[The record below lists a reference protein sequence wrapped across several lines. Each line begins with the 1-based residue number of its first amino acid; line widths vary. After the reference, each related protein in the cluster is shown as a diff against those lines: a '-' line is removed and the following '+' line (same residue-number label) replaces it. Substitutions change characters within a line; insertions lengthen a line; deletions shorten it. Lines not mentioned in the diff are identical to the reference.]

1 MQKLIWQN
9 SNGESVDLTQAP
21 YGITNWVGFSNTS
34 LNIQSQQ
41 VPFQDGGVF
50 LDALMEQRELAVTLA
65 MQDNNDLEARY
76 RMRRELI
83 HILNPKLGEGYLIY
97 KNDFIKKRI
106 KCVAQIP
113 LFETH
118 NSNDIGTPKAS
129 LAWTACEPYWE
140 DLEETEVVVNAEE
153 INSIENNGDIPC
165 KLDID
170 LYNIEAENIS
180 VENIT
185 ENKSVSI
192 SGLHNKIVNINTGMG
207 NKSVENKDLIAD
219 IFFINKYFDS
229 VCYDTFNKDYVFAGS
244 QIIAKTKDFKTFDV
258 YAITYTIDNIY
269 YFPETKKFIATN
281 SNGDILYSTDAINWN
296 EANISYNL
304 SDVLYVKGKYYG
316 YTISGTN
323 TIVVESEDGETWT
336 STTVTGIKIKNVA
349 YSEELELFIGITKTA
364 VYTSIDFI
372 EWTQKQ
378 EFSSYDD
385 LQNVCYVKKS
395 NLVIASIYSDYSQG
409 YENKYLKCYYS
420 SNGENWYNATTGE
433 NYRGS
438 SLIMAGNRN
447 NGFYI
452 LIGSN
457 VYNSITGENWEKVE
471 TRTSSYNKIIRMD
484 SLGDFVLINTDNIET
499 MLTKQMKI
507 TNISIIKDI
516 AYSKKLNRYVMISEN
531 DIYVSDNK
539 IFWNN
544 VAHKSGLLQILY
556 VEEFGKFFLTCISN
570 DTYYISEDGID
581 WTEQN
586 TMAGLYYAR
595 QMLYVP
601 ELKKLFIVGRLT
613 SSTYGRIAYT
623 SNGITW
629 EYGSTTDIPPTPFK
643 EIYSIAYSTDK
654 QRLVAIG
661 ISSSGSTT
669 YYSDDG
675 GHKWDYRVQAM
686 GDCLNYSK
694 YFKKIFSKNAY
705 TVDGLS
711 WIKTNN
717 LALDKMCFADD
728 LAFFIG
734 IKDTNCYI
742 SFNCQEWL
750 LLNLE
755 LKSEVEFENIRYIK
769 ADNTFYIIGQIPAV
783 NYLYTFIELKL
794 QKGENIISEIS
805 SNSDMTLGLEV
816 GENEIRISCEEG
828 FLMGKISYRQKYIG
842 V

>member
-1 MQKLIWQN
+1 MQKLIWKN
-9 SNGESVDLTQAP
+9 ALGDEIDLTSGN
-21 YGITNWVGFSNTS
+21 YGITEWEGFSNAS

-50 LDALMEQRELAVTLA
+50 LDALIEQRELSVTLA
-65 MQDNNDLEARY
+65 MQDNNNLEERY

-97 KNDFIKKRI
+97 KNDFTEKRI

-118 NSNDIGTPKAS
+118 NSNDSGTPKAS

-140 DLEETEVVVNAEE
+140 DLEETTVVVNAEE
-153 INSIENNGDIPC
+153 INNIENNGDVPC

-185 ENKSVSI
+185 ENKNVSI
-192 SGLHNKIVNINTGMG
+192 SGLHNKIININTGMG
-207 NKSVENKDLIAD
+207 TKSVNDKDINAD
-219 IFFINKYFDS
+219 MFFINKYFNS
-229 VCYDTFNKDYVFAGS
+229 ICYDSFNKDYFFAGS

-269 YFPETKKFIATN
+269 YFPETNKFIATN
-281 SNGDILYSTDAINWN
+281 SGGDVLYSSNATTWN

-304 SDVLYVKGKYYG
+304 FDVLYVDGKYYG
-316 YTISGTN
+316 YTINGTN

-336 STTVTGIKIKNVA
+336 STTVTDIKIKNVA

-364 VYTSIDFI
+364 VYTSTDFI

-385 LQNVCYVKKS
+385 LQKVCYVKKS

-471 TRTSSYNKIIRMD
+471 TRTSSYNKIIRID
-484 SLGDFVLINTDNIET
+484 SLGDFVLFNTESIET
-499 MLTKQMKI
+499 MLTKQIKI
-507 TNISIIKDI
+507 TNVSTIKDI
-516 AYSKKLNRYVMISEN
+516 AYSKKLNRYVMISQN

-539 IFWNN
+539 IIWNK
-544 VAHKSGLLQILY
+544 VAHKSELLQILY

-570 DTYYISEDGID
+570 NIYYTSEDGID

-586 TMAGLYYAR
+586 TMAGLYYVR

-601 ELKKLFIVGRLT
+601 ELKKLFIVGRQT
-613 SSTYGRIAYT
+613 SSTNGRIAYT
-623 SNGITW
+623 SDGFIW
-629 EYGSTTDIPPTPFK
+629 SYGSTVDIPPTPFK

-669 YYSDDG
+669 YYCDDG
-675 GHKWDYRVQAM
+675 GNKWDYRVQAM
-686 GDCLNYSK
+686 GDCLTYSK
-694 YFKKIFSKNAY
+694 YFKKVFSESAY

-734 IKDTNCYI
+734 IKETNCYI
-742 SFNCQEWL
+742 SFNCQEWRL
-750 LLNLE
+750 LDLK
-755 LKSEVEFENIRYIK
+755 LKSEVEFENIRYIE
-769 ADNTFYIIGQIPAV
+769 ADNTFYLIGRIPAV
-783 NYLYTFIELKL
+783 NYLYTYVELKL

-805 SNSDMTLGLEV
+805 SKSDMTLGLEV